1 MMCNGYFVYIYKY
14 LVVWIKE
21 EVWYVDLE
29 GDVWYLDIII
39 LYNLKIY
46 INYWWFSIVCL
57 NIIIMLCIEYW
68 MF

>member
-14 LVVWIKE
+14 IVVWIKE

-39 LYNLKIY
+39 LYNLNIY

-57 NIIIMLCIEYW
+57 NIIIMLFIEYW

>member
-1 MMCNGYFVYIYKY
+1 MMSNGYFVYIYKY
-14 LVVWIKE
+14 IVVWINE

-46 INYWWFSIVCL
+46 IYYWWFRIVCL
-57 NIIIMLCIEYW
+57 NIIIMLFIEYW

>member
-39 LYNLKIY
+39 LYNLKI
-46 INYWWFSIVCL
+46 IF
-57 NIIIMLCIEYW
+57 IIDDLVLYV
-68 MF
+68 

>member
-1 MMCNGYFVYIYKY
+1 MMSNDYFVYIYKY

-46 INYWWFSIVCL
+46 INYWRFSIVCL
-57 NIIIMLCIEYW
+57 NIIIMLFIEYW

>member
-1 MMCNGYFVYIYKY
+1 MMSNGYFVYIYKY

-29 GDVWYLDIII
+29 GDVWYLNIII

-57 NIIIMLCIEYW
+57 NIIIMLFIEYW

>member
-1 MMCNGYFVYIYKY
+1 MMSNGYFVYIYKY
-14 LVVWIKE
+14 IVVWINE

-57 NIIIMLCIEYW
+57 NIIIMLFIEYW

>member
-1 MMCNGYFVYIYKY
+1 MMSNGYFVYIYKY

-57 NIIIMLCIEYW
+57 NIIIMLFIEYW